1 QPAAGRAV
9 AVRHGRPGR
18 APPGDARRGSLPPR
32 RPGLLRHPGPLAA
45 QVELHPAV
53 VPADAPA
60 GRAAADPAL
69 RPEDSSATLLLLANE
84 PTKVV
89 SERLGHSSVRLT
101 LDTYSH
107 VLPGMQEQAAKK
119 LNAILKAADASAD
132 LDGATAV
139 PRGQAQA
146 AG

>member
-1 QPAAGRAV
+1 
-9 AVRHGRPGR
+9 
-18 APPGDARRGSLPPR
+18 
-32 RPGLLRHPGPLAA
+32 
-45 QVELHPAV
+45 V
-53 VPADAPA
+53 V
-60 GRAAADPAL
+60 G
-69 RPEDSSATLLLLANE
+69 
-84 PTKVV
+84 
-89 SERLGHSSVRLT
+89 ERLGHSSVRLT

-132 LDGATAV
+132 LDSATAV